1 METTSKLHPAKSFT
15 SKGFPRVVAH
25 RGFSKACPENTL
37 PAFGAA
43 VALGADEIEFD
54 VWPSV
59 DGELVVIHDPDLNR
73 TTDGAGIV
81 MNLPWADIV
90 KVDAGI
96 KKGEQWR
103 GVRVPRLEEVWDV
116 FAGQMEFNIHVKD
129 PGEDG
134 FVIRKIQHLAE
145 KYGIADQIY
154 IAGVNDVMEQ
164 LLQYAPEM
172 ERCCLNGQ
180 NGWNL
185 VDKGIE
191 YKCGRVQFANRYC
204 DAAHIQ
210 KAHDAG
216 IICNLFYADD
226 PDEATTYYKMGIDS
240 VLTNA
245 LAEVLPVIITR

>member
-1 METTSKLHPAKSFT
+1 MTAKVLLPQPY
-15 SKGFPRVVAH
+15 PRVVAH

-37 PAFGAA
+37 PSFGAA

-54 VWPSV
+54 IWPSA
-59 DGELVVIHDPDLNR
+59 DGELVIIHDPSLDR
-73 TTDGAGIV
+73 TTDKTGIV
-81 MNLPWADIV
+81 KEMNWAEIAGA
-90 KVDAGI
+90 DAGV
-96 KKGEQWR
+96 KFGEQWR
-103 GVRVPRLEEVWDV
+103 GVRAPRLEDVWNA

-134 FVIRKIQHLAE
+134 FVIRKLKQLAE
-145 KYGIADQIY
+145 KYGVTDQIY
-154 IAGVNDVMEQ
+154 VAGIHDVMECM
-164 LLQYAPEM
+164 LQYAPEM

-204 DAAHIQ
+204 NEAQIN

-216 IICNLFYADD
+216 IVCNLFYADD
-226 PDEATTYYKMGIDS
+226 PDEAARYYEIGIDS
-240 VLTNA
+240 ILTNA
-245 LAEVLPVIITR
+245 LAEVLPIARKSTFGLE

>member
-1 METTSKLHPAKSFT
+1 MNTRSKT
-15 SKGFPRVVAH
+15 YPRVVAH

-54 VWPSV
+54 IWPSA
-59 DGELVVIHDPDLNR
+59 DGELVIIHDPSLHR
-73 TTDGAGIV
+73 TTDKTGVVKELNWI
-81 MNLPWADIV
+81 DIASA
-90 KVDAGI
+90 DAGV
-96 KKGEQWR
+96 KFGEQWR
-103 GVRVPRLEEVWDV
+103 AVRVPRLEDVWGA
-116 FAGQMEFNIHVKD
+116 FAGQMEFNIHIKD

-134 FVIRKIQHLAE
+134 FVVREVKQLAE
-145 KYGIADQIY
+145 KYGIVDQIY
-154 IAGVNDVMEQ
+154 VAGIHDVMECM
-164 LLQYAPEM
+164 LQYAPEI

-191 YKCGRVQFANRYC
+191 YKCGRVQFANRFC
-204 DAAHIQ
+204 DEEQIS

-226 PDEATTYYKMGIDS
+226 PDEAARYYEMGIDS
-240 VLTNA
+240 ILTNA
-245 LAEVLPVIITR
+245 LAEVLPVVRKRKQLAA